1 MIMLTSTYIHIP
13 KVGKSTEHKIWASGM
28 TTWDEFIKHHDT
40 VPIPRSKRNIIL
52 EGIDESMERLDNRDS
67 EFFANTLPNSE
78 HWRAYRHF
86 SNSIAYV
93 DIETTGLSK
102 SHDYITVIGVYNGN
116 RAKTFVHGINLD
128 DVVNELKRYEFI
140 VTYNGASFDLPFIKK
155 EYPELEFNQL
165 HVDLMYPLRK
175 LGLKGGLKSIEK
187 SLGIARS
194 VDTVEISG
202 FDAVVLWDRYQKGDD
217 SALDLLLEYNRE
229 DIVNLETILDTMHP
243 RLIDKTFSDAKGTV

>member
-1 MIMLTSTYIHIP
+1 MLTSTYIHIP
-13 KVGKSTEHKIWASGM
+13 KVGKSTEHKIWATGV

-40 VPIPRSKRNIIL
+40 VPIPRSKRNLIL
-52 EGIDESMERLDNRDS
+52 EGIEESMERLNNRDS

-102 SHDYITVIGVYNGN
+102 SHDYITVIGIYNGDQV
-116 RAKTFVHGINLD
+116 KTFVHDINLG
-128 DVVNELKRYEFI
+128 DVVDELNKYELI
-140 VTYNGASFDLPFIKK
+140 VTYNGACFDLPFIKK

-187 SLGIARS
+187 KLGIARN
-194 VDTVEISG
+194 DETVEISG
-202 FDAVVLWDRYQKGDD
+202 FDAVVLWNRYQKGDD

-229 DIVNLETILDTMHP
+229 DIVNLETILDTVHP
-243 RLIDKTFSDAKGTV
+243 RLIDKTFSGANNTV